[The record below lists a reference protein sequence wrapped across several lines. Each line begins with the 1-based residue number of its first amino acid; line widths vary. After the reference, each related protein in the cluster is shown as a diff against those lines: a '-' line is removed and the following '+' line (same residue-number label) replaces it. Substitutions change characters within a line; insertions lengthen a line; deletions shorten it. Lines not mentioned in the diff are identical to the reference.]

1 MDMAI
6 LEALH
11 LVKKYSGRTVA
22 DHINISFAVCRF
34 NNFFNRNLDG
44 MRTKR

>member
-6 LEALH
+6 LEARQP
-11 LVKKYSGRTVA
+11 VEKYSGRTVA

-44 MRTKR
+44 MRRKR

>member
-6 LEALH
+6 LEARQ
-11 LVKKYSGRTVA
+11 LVKKYSGRTVV

-34 NNFFNRNLDG
+34 NNFFNQNLDG